1 LKNGGLKMSST
12 AQLSARER
20 IVSLLDDNSFVEV
33 GAFVTQ
39 RSTDFN
45 LQQKGTPADGVITG
59 YGVIDGN
66 LVYVY
71 SQDAASMGGSIGEM
85 HAKKI
90 VNIYDLALKVGAPVI
105 GLIDSSGLRL
115 QEATDALN
123 GFGEVYL
130 KSTLAS
136 GVIPQITA
144 IFGNCGGGLAV
155 LAALSD
161 FSFMEGT
168 QAKLFVNSPNALLSN
183 SKEKCDTAQAVFQ
196 GKAGIVDYVGED
208 ETDVLN
214 QIRNLIGLLPSNN
227 EDDASF
233 VECTDDLNRLLPEM
247 SAQVNDSKKAL
258 IDISDNNKF
267 FEIKADY
274 AKEVVTGFIRLNG
287 MTIGAV
293 ANRSEI
299 TDETGKVTEQFDGSL
314 TTAGCYKAESFV
326 KICDAFGIPVLTLT
340 NVNGYKASLEEEK
353 GIAIASAKL
362 TYAFANATIPKVNV
376 IIGKAYGTAYITM
389 NSKHIGADMVFA
401 LPSAQIGMMDSA
413 LAAQIMYE
421 GDALKVQ
428 QEKASEYE
436 ALQSSAQ
443 AAARRGYVDSIIEP
457 DSVRKHLI
465 YTFEMLFTKR
475 ETRPAKKH
483 GTI

>member
-1 LKNGGLKMSST
+1 MSST

-33 GAFVTQ
+33 GAFVTK

-45 LQQKGTPADGVITG
+45 LQQKSTPADGVITG

-71 SQDAASMGGSIGEM
+71 SQDATSMGGSIGEM

-155 LAALSD
+155 LASLSD
-161 FSFMEGT
+161 FSFMEGKH
-168 QAKLFVNSPNALLSN
+168 AKLYVNSPNSLIGN
-183 SKEKCDTAQAVFQ
+183 SKEKNDTAQAAFQ
-196 GKAGIVDYVGED
+196 GKAGVVDYVGED

-214 QIRNLIGLLPSNN
+214 QIRNLITILPSNN

-233 VECTDDLNRLLPEM
+233 TECTDDLNRLLPEM
-247 SAQVNDSKKAL
+247 SAEVNDSKKAL

-287 MTIGAV
+287 MTIGAI
-293 ANRSEI
+293 ANRTEI
-299 TDETGKVTEQFDGSL
+299 TDDDGKATEHFDGSL
-314 TTAGCYKAESFV
+314 TTAGCYKAEKFV
-326 KICDAFGIPVLTLT
+326 TICDAFSIPVLTLT
-340 NVNGYKASLEEEK
+340 NVNGYKATIDEEK

-362 TYAFANATIPKVNV
+362 TYAFANATVPKVNV
-376 IIGKAYGTAYITM
+376 IIGKAFGTAYITM
-389 NSKHIGADMVFA
+389 NSKHIGSDMVFA
-401 LPSAQIGMMDSA
+401 LPSAQIGMMDST

-421 GDALKVQ
+421 GEALEVQ
-428 QEKASEYE
+428 KEKASEY
-436 ALQSSAQ
+436 AQLQSSAE